1 LIVFIALKRYY
12 HGTSGRFS
20 MIAREIVTSRANPLV
35 KRLRALLGDSARSGL
50 AVLEGFKL
58 VEEALD
64 AGVEI
69 VECAVAADVPDGPH
83 SALVARLEGGGV
95 AVRVLA
101 PDVLAAVSEAG
112 TSQGIVAIARRPTFD
127 EAQIFRGTPLIVVGV
142 GIQNPGNVGALLRTA
157 EAAGATGA
165 YLTTGSADPLSWK
178 ALRGSM
184 GSAFRVPHVSGLGAG
199 DVLARLTARAVITIA
214 AAPRGERY
222 DAIDYTGPI
231 ALLFGN
237 EGAGLPAEVA
247 ARAGRTAAIPMAL
260 PVESLNVAV
269 AAGILLFEAG
279 RQRRR

>member
-1 LIVFIALKRYY
+1 
-12 HGTSGRFS
+12 
-20 MIAREIVTSRANPLV
+20 MIAREIVTSRSNPLV

-50 AVLEGFKL
+50 AVLEGGKL
-58 VEEALD
+58 VEEALQ
-64 AGVEI
+64 AGVQI
-69 VECAVAADVPDGPH
+69 VECAVARDVLEGRY
-83 SALVARLEGGGV
+83 SGLVARLEEDGA

-101 PDVLAAVSEAG
+101 PEVLSAVSATE
-112 TSQGIVAIARRPTFD
+112 TSQGIVAIAQRPAFD
-127 EAQIFRGTPLIVVGV
+127 EEQIFRETPLIVVGV

-165 YLTTGSADPLSWK
+165 YWTTGSADPMSWK

-184 GSAFRVPHVSGLGAG
+184 GSAFRVPHLGDLGAG
-199 DVLARLTARAVITIA
+199 DVLARLAARSVITIA
-214 AAPRGERY
+214 TSPRGERY
-222 DAIDYTGPI
+222 DTIDFTGPV

-247 ARAGRTAAIPMAL
+247 ARADRTVAIPMAP